1 MTGEPQRLE
10 VVDADPEWPEAFR
23 AIASY
28 VTPFLANNVVRI
40 EHVGSTSVP
49 GLAAKPIIDID
60 VVVES
65 ESLFRPTITLIESAG
80 YTWVG
85 DLDVTGREAFDAP
98 PNSPFVRHH
107 LYLVV
112 KNNRAHCDHWL
123 LREALLRD
131 ADTREAYAQVKRAN
145 VEASRGDVNR
155 YVALKARF
163 VAKALATAREERGM
177 EPVSYWEPDL
187 D

>member
-1 MTGEPQRLE
+1 MTREPERLE
-10 VVDADPEWPEAFR
+10 VVDADPQWPEAYR

-28 VTPFLANNVVRI
+28 LQPFLADAVVRI

-49 GLAAKPIIDID
+49 GLAAKPIIDTD
-60 VVVES
+60 VVVPS
-65 ESLFRPTITLIESAG
+65 EELIPATIAQIESAG

-85 DLDVTGREAFDAP
+85 DLDVSDREAFDA
-98 PNSPFVRHH
+98 SSDSSYARHH

-112 KNNRAHCDHWL
+112 ENNRAHCDHWL
-123 LREALLRD
+123 LREALVGD
-131 ADTREAYAQVKRAN
+131 PDTREAYAQVKRAN

-163 VAKALATAREERGM
+163 VADVLAKARIERGM
-177 EPVSYWEPDL
+177 EPVSYWVPDL

>member
-1 MTGEPQRLE
+1 MTREPERLE
-10 VVDADPEWPEAFR
+10 VVDADPAWPKEYQ

-28 VTPFLANNVVRI
+28 LQPFLANTVVRI

-65 ESLFRPTITLIESAG
+65 EDLIRPTIALIESAD

-98 PNSPFVRHH
+98 RDSPFARHH

-112 KNNRAHCDHWL
+112 ENNRAHCDHWL
-123 LREALLRD
+123 LREALLDDAVTRD
-131 ADTREAYAQVKRAN
+131 AYAEVKRAN
-145 VEASRGDVNR
+145 VEASCGDPLR
-155 YVALKARF
+155 YVALKANF
-163 VAKALATAREERGM
+163 VAEVLAKARLERGM

>member
-1 MTGEPQRLE
+1 VTPELDPLI
-10 VVDADPEWPEAFR
+10 VVDADPAWPDQFN
-23 AIASY
+23 AISTY
-28 VTPFLANNVVRI
+28 LEPFVAQSVVRI

-60 VVVES
+60 VVVDS
-65 ESLFRPTITLIESAG
+65 EELIEPTIALIESAG

-85 DLDVTGREAFDAP
+85 DLDVAGREAFDAP
-98 PNSPFVRHH
+98 PDSTFARHH

-112 KNNRAHCDHWL
+112 ENNRAHSDHWL
-123 LREALLRD
+123 LREALVSD
-131 ADTREAYAQVKRAN
+131 PVAREAYAHVKREN
-145 VEASRGDVNR
+145 VTASKGDVNR

-163 VAKALATAREERGM
+163 VADVLAKARAQRGL
-177 EPVSYWEPDL
+177 EPVAYWEPNL

>member
-1 MTGEPQRLE
+1 MAREPKRLE
-10 VVDADPEWPEAFR
+10 VVEADSEWPEAFR
-23 AIASY
+23 AISSY
-28 VTPFLANNVVRI
+28 LVPFLADAVVRI

-65 ESLFRPTITLIESAG
+65 EQLIGPTIALIESAG

-85 DLDVTGREAFDAP
+85 DLDVAGREAFDAP
-98 PNSPFVRHH
+98 PDSAFARHH

-112 KNNRAHCDHWL
+112 ENNRAHCDHWL
-123 LREALLRD
+123 LREALMD
-131 ADTREAYAQVKRAN
+131 DSDTREAYAHVKRAN
-145 VEASRGDVNR
+145 VEASGGDINR

-163 VAKALATAREERGM
+163 VADVLARARLERGM

>member
-1 MTGEPQRLE
+1 MTREAERLE
-10 VVDADPEWPEAFR
+10 LVEANPAWPEMFR
-23 AIASY
+23 AVSSY
-28 VTPFLANNVVRI
+28 LEAFLAHDVVRV

-65 ESLFRPTITLIESAG
+65 EQLIQPTIALIESAG
-80 YTWVG
+80 YSWVG
-85 DLDVTGREAFDAP
+85 DLDVSAREAFDAP
-98 PNSPFVRHH
+98 PNSPFPPHH

-112 KNNRAHCDHWL
+112 ENNRAHCDHWL
-123 LREALLRD
+123 LREALLEDPNTRD
-131 ADTREAYAQVKRAN
+131 AYAQVKREN
-145 VEASRGDVNR
+145 VERSRGDINR

-163 VAKALATAREERGM
+163 VADVLAKARLERGM

>member
-1 MTGEPQRLE
+1 MTNEREQL
-10 VVDADPEWPEAFR
+10 VVVEADPAWPQQFR
-23 AIASY
+23 AISSY
-28 VTPFLANNVVRI
+28 LQPFLEHAVLRI

-49 GLAAKPIIDID
+49 GLAGKPVIDID

-65 ESLFRPTITLIESAG
+65 EQLIRPTIALIESAG

-85 DLDVTGREAFDAP
+85 DLDVAGREAFDAP
-98 PNSPFVRHH
+98 PDTAFARHH

-112 KNNRAHCDHWL
+112 ENNRAHSDHWL
-123 LREALLRD
+123 LREALLGDLEARD
-131 ADTREAYAQVKRAN
+131 AYAQVKRAN
-145 VEASRGDVNR
+145 VETARGDTLR

-163 VAKALATAREERGM
+163 VADVLAQARFERGM
-177 EPVSYWEPDL
+177 EPVDYWEPDL

>member
-1 MTGEPQRLE
+1 MTRGPERLA
-10 VVDADPEWPEAFR
+10 VVESDPEWPQQFR
-23 AIASY
+23 DISSY
-28 VTPFLANNVVRI
+28 LQPFLEPAVLRI

-65 ESLFRPTITLIESAG
+65 DQLIGPTIALIESAG
-80 YTWVG
+80 YSWVG
-85 DLDVTGREAFDAP
+85 DLGVAGREAFDTP
-98 PNSPFVRHH
+98 PDSTFARHH

-112 KNNRAHCDHWL
+112 ENNRAHSDHWL
-123 LREALLRD
+123 LREALLSDPD
-131 ADTREAYAQVKRAN
+131 ASDAYARVKRAN
-145 VEASRGDVNR
+145 VALSHGDMDR

-163 VAKALATAREERGM
+163 VAEVLARARFERGM
-177 EPVSYWEPDL
+177 EPVAYWDPEL

>member
-1 MTGEPQRLE
+1 MTHELE
-10 VVDADPEWPEAFR
+10 QLVVVDADPAWPEQFR
-23 AIASY
+23 AISSY
-28 VTPFLANNVVRI
+28 LQPFVQHAVLRI

-60 VVVES
+60 VVVEA
-65 ESLFRPTITLIESAG
+65 EEMIRPTIALIESAG

-85 DLDVTGREAFDAP
+85 DLDVAGREAFDAP
-98 PNSPFVRHH
+98 PDSPFVPHH

-112 KNNRAHCDHWL
+112 ENNRAHCDHWL
-123 LREALLRD
+123 LREALVSDPD
-131 ADTREAYAQVKRAN
+131 AKVAYAAVKRAN
-145 VEASRGDVNR
+145 VETSGGDMDR

-163 VAKALATAREERGM
+163 VADVLTRARAERGM
-177 EPVSYWEPDL
+177 ERVAYWEPDL

>member
-1 MTGEPQRLE
+1 VTYERERLE
-10 VVDADPEWPEAFR
+10 VVESDPTWPEAFR

-28 VTPFLANNVVRI
+28 LQPFLEGAIVRI

-49 GLAAKPIIDID
+49 GLVAKPIIDID
-60 VVVES
+60 VVIIAE
-65 ESLFRPTITLIESAG
+65 ERIAPTIALIESAG

-85 DLDVTGREAFDAP
+85 DLDVAGREAFDAP
-98 PNSPFVRHH
+98 EDSAFARHH

-112 KNNRAHCDHWL
+112 ENNRAHSDHWL

-131 ADTREAYAQVKRAN
+131 SDLSEAYGQVKRAN
-145 VEASRGDVNR
+145 VEASGGDINR

-163 VAKALATAREERGM
+163 VAEVLTKSRLERAM
-177 EPVSYWEPDL
+177 EPVTYWEPDL

>member
-1 MTGEPQRLE
+1 VL
-10 VVDADPEWPEAFR
+10 
-23 AIASY
+23 
-28 VTPFLANNVVRI
+28 RI

-65 ESLFRPTITLIESAG
+65 EQSIGPTIALIESSG

-85 DLDVTGREAFDAP
+85 DLGVVGREAFDAP
-98 PNSPFVRHH
+98 PDSTFARHH

-112 KNNRAHCDHWL
+112 ENNRAHSDHWL
-123 LREALLRD
+123 LREALLREPEARD
-131 ADTREAYAQVKRAN
+131 AYAQLKRAN
-145 VEASRGDVNR
+145 VEASGGDRER

-163 VAKALATAREERGM
+163 VADILSHARVERGM
-177 EPVSYWEPDL
+177 EPVTYWEPDL

>member
-1 MTGEPQRLE
+1 MNREPEQL
-10 VVDADPEWPEAFR
+10 VVVEADPKWPEQFR
-23 AIASY
+23 AISSHLQ
-28 VTPFLANNVVRI
+28 PFLEQSVVRI

-65 ESLFRPTITLIESAG
+65 EVMIRPTIALIESAG

-85 DLDVTGREAFDAP
+85 DLDVAGREAFDAP
-98 PNSPFVRHH
+98 SDSALARHH

-112 KNNRAHCDHWL
+112 ENNRAHTDHWL
-123 LREALLRD
+123 LREALLSD
-131 ADTREAYAQVKRAN
+131 PEASGAYAKVKRAN
-145 VEASRGDVNR
+145 VEKSRGDMNR

-163 VAKALATAREERGM
+163 VADVLARARLERGM

>member
-1 MTGEPQRLE
+1 MTSEREQL
-10 VVDADPEWPEAFR
+10 VVVEADPRWPQQFR
-23 AIASY
+23 AISSY
-28 VTPFLANNVVRI
+28 LQPFLGHAVLRV

-49 GLAAKPIIDID
+49 GLAGKPVIDID

-65 ESLFRPTITLIESAG
+65 EQMIRPTIALIESAG

-85 DLDVTGREAFDAP
+85 DLDVAGREAFEAP
-98 PNSPFVRHH
+98 PDSAFARHH

-112 KNNRAHCDHWL
+112 ENNRAHCDHWL
-123 LREALLRD
+123 LREALLGDPVARD
-131 ADTREAYAQVKRAN
+131 DYAQVKRAN
-145 VEASRGDVNR
+145 VETSRGDMLR

-163 VAKALATAREERGM
+163 VADVLAQARFERGM
-177 EPVSYWEPDL
+177 EPVAYWEPEL

>member
-1 MTGEPQRLE
+1 MTGDPQRLE
-10 VVDADPEWPEAFR
+10 VVDADPAWPEAFR
-23 AIASY
+23 AISSY
-28 VTPFLANNVVRI
+28 VQPFLGDTVVRI

-65 ESLFRPTITLIESAG
+65 ESLIRPTITLIESAG

-85 DLDVTGREAFDAP
+85 DLDVSGREAFDAP
-98 PNSPFVRHH
+98 KDAPFARHH

-112 KNNRAHCDHWL
+112 ENNRAHCDHWL

-163 VAKALATAREERGM
+163 VAEVLARARSERGM
-177 EPVSYWEPDL
+177 EPVSYWEPEL
-187 D
+187 H

>member
-1 MTGEPQRLE
+1 MTWEPNRLE
-10 VVDADPEWPEAFR
+10 VVDADPRWPEAFR
-23 AIASY
+23 TIALY
-28 VTPFLANNVVRI
+28 LQPFLADAVVRI

-60 VVVES
+60 VVVAS
-65 ESLFRPTITLIESAG
+65 EALIRPTIALIESAG

-85 DLDVTGREAFDAP
+85 DLDVAGREAFDASP
-98 PNSPFVRHH
+98 DSPFARHH

-112 KNNRAHCDHWL
+112 ENNRAHCDHWL

-131 ADTREAYAQVKRAN
+131 PETRDAYALVKRAN
-145 VEASRGDVNR
+145 VEASRGDINR

-163 VAKALATAREERGM
+163 VADVLATERSERGM
-177 EPVSYWEPDL
+177 APVSYWEPDL